1 MAKESDGEKMP
12 TASPRG
18 EPLVVERVLVRKERV
33 MQKQKEGFEVIGDG
47 KDRHGKLLGVR
58 THADDLVLMEK

>member
-12 TASPRG
+12 SASLG
-18 EPLVVERVLVRKERV
+18 EPTVVERVLVRKDRV
-33 MQKQKEGFEVIGDG
+33 GQKQKEGFTVIGDG
-47 KDRHGKLLGVR
+47 KDKHGKLLGVR